1 MSDTLMEFLGPDI
14 ISLMLK
20 HPDEGFV
27 QENSEEQQT
36 VGDQKIISMRLYPW
50 NPRKQV
56 FSQWVLKKVVD
67 HHRTT
72 TLYIYAYRVI
82 NRWT

>member
-14 ISLMLK
+14 ISLKLK

-36 VGDQKIISMRLYPW
+36 VGDQKIISMKL
-50 NPRKQV
+50 
-56 FSQWVLKKVVD
+56 
-67 HHRTT
+67 
-72 TLYIYAYRVI
+72 
-82 NRWT
+82 